1 MTNQNK
7 GDSEPSIEN
16 ILFDERLDHDP
27 MFEDP
32 DEFEAAHVQSL
43 KDKLLHFSRFGNLLT
58 LILGESGTGKTY
70 LLERFIDNMDDNV
83 FVCHIE
89 AQPLFT
95 QEQLFERVCSSIS
108 TEELLEYPYDAE
120 SFRIW
125 LDEIGLLAE
134 SHIVAIDDAEAL
146 SQEVLLEICRISAY
160 QQTLDIPKI
169 QFMLFATHDLAMSMD
184 NINPEVLDESGI
196 YVIDIPLLGESDAKQ
211 WLKYC
216 LHKAGYLATDDEL
229 GNLFEDSDGN
239 LANLAMLA
247 DSYADEQLE
256 VEQSDVEE
264 EPEETVSLMGF
275 WFAGL
280 TVIVLA
286 ILALFF
292 YQKEISAWLF
302 PETGPVQIVEN
313 TPLSVS
319 EPRAE
324 KDTINNKAEITTE
337 QEALSKQESSN
348 NGIKKATS
356 EVQDATDE
364 NTIQE
369 AEVLKEAIVVE
380 QNTPTTNDNNLA
392 ESEPV
397 INSVPDTPLSD
408 DALIEAQQGTVAES
422 EAQIP
427 PSTPVFTAMEQSL
440 LDTDDSYYVVQI
452 IGLTNANSVAK
463 LLAENSNLKLVAYR
477 SLLKGK
483 PWQVIV
489 LPGLATYEQAQQ
501 ARLDLPESLAQFE
514 PWIKSQRKVKEE
526 IQAAVSN

>member
-16 ILFDERLDHDP
+16 ILFDERLEHDP

-95 QEQLFERVCSSIS
+95 QEQFFERICSSIS
-108 TEELLEYPYDAE
+108 TEELLEYPDDAE
-120 SFRIW
+120 SFRTW
-125 LDEIGLLAE
+125 LDEIGLLTE

-184 NINPEVLDESGI
+184 NINPEVLDDSGI
-196 YVIDIPLLGESDAKQ
+196 YVIDIPLLDESDVKH

-216 LHKAGYLATDDEL
+216 LHKAGYLAADAEL
-229 GNLFEDSDGN
+229 DSLLEDSDGN

-256 VEQSDVEE
+256 VEQSDIEE

-286 ILALFF
+286 VLALFF

-302 PETGPVQIVEN
+302 PETGPVQIVEKA
-313 TPLSVS
+313 PLTVS
-319 EPRAE
+319 EP
-324 KDTINNKAEITTE
+324 TAEIATE
-337 QEALSKQESSN
+337 QEALNKQETSN
-348 NGIKKATS
+348 NGLQKEATEALDS
-356 EVQDATDE
+356 IGEDVVQET
-364 NTIQE
+364 E
-369 AEVLKEAIVVE
+369 ALKETNAVN
-380 QNTPTTNDNNLA
+380 QNTPIVNDTILA
-392 ESEPV
+392 ELEPV
-397 INSVPDTPLSD
+397 IEAVPDTPQAADVSN
-408 DALIEAQQGTVAES
+408 EAQQDTVTES
-422 EAQIP
+422 EEQLP
-427 PSTPVFTAMEQSL
+427 PSSPVFTAMEQSL
-440 LDTDDSYYVVQI
+440 LDADDSYYVVQI

-463 LLAENSNLKLVAYR
+463 LIAENSNLNLVAYR
-477 SLLKGK
+477 SLLNDK

-489 LPGLATYEQAQQ
+489 LPGLATYEQAQK